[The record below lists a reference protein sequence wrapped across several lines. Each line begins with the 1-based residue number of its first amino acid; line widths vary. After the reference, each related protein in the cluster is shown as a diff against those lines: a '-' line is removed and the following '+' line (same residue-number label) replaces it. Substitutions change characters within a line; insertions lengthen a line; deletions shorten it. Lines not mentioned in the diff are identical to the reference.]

1 MTSPRATTLNEEGRP
16 PGSGGEGLV
25 LEAAEAASAK
35 KAERIVI
42 LDVSEQLVIT
52 DFFLICSGNTPRQV
66 RTIADEVERRLGEA
80 HRLKPFR
87 REGEREARWVLL
99 DYVDFVVHVFHTD
112 DRDYYDLERLWSD
125 APVVPF
131 EDEWTASVAS
141 ASDPGQGGED
151 EPAAAEAT

>member
-1 MTSPRATTLNEEGRP
+1 MTTND
-16 PGSGGEGLV
+16 EGLV

-52 DFFLICSGNTPRQV
+52 DYFLICSGNTQRQV
-66 RTIADEVERRLGEA
+66 RTIADEVERRLRETQG
-80 HRLKPFR
+80 LKPFR

-112 DRDYYDLERLWSD
+112 DREYYDLERLWGD
-125 APVVPF
+125 ARVVPF
-131 EDEWTASVAS
+131 EDGWAAEDHTVEG
-141 ASDPGQGGED
+141 DD
-151 EPAAAEAT
+151 EPAAAKAT

>member
-1 MTSPRATTLNEEGRP
+1 MTTND
-16 PGSGGEGLV
+16 EGLV

-35 KAERIVI
+35 KADRIVI

-52 DFFLICSGNTPRQV
+52 DYFLICSGNTQRQV
-66 RTIADEVERRLGEA
+66 RTIADEVEKRLNESHG
-80 HRLKPFR
+80 RKPFR

-112 DRDYYDLERLWSD
+112 DREYYDLERLWAD
-125 APVVPF
+125 ARVVPF
-131 EDEWTASVAS
+131 EEDWARASVGS
-141 ASDPGQGGED
+141 ASDRKREGDD